1 MCMIFLPTCAKDF
14 VLAVILAARMPYSKM
29 DEACYILLPSSLLEW
44 FSPLI
49 LWEVLKAPA
58 LWTQHHVMPQFFL
71 MAWLISSG
79 RTWSSLSTML
89 DGQGLLCAWKVRSWG
104 QLVWII
110 CTMMVWGTT
119 TTMFSLMA
127 ALRGWFSFNTNVFF
141 SRAHTNKTP
150 EKLDINLA
158 RICFQCGPFNISL

>member
-1 MCMIFLPTCAKDF
+1 M
-14 VLAVILAARMPYSKM
+14 
-29 DEACYILLPSSLLEW
+29 
-44 FSPLI
+44 
-49 LWEVLKAPA
+49 
-58 LWTQHHVMPQFFL
+58 
-71 MAWLISSG
+71 MA
-79 RTWSSLSTML
+79 
-89 DGQGLLCAWKVRSWG
+89 
-104 QLVWII
+104 
-110 CTMMVWGTT
+110 WGTT